1 MIFKAEDWKKKRIFV
16 LKQFSILYMRLT
28 HLFPVISI
36 GLLLLATACG
46 NQRLVT
52 SSGLQPKAFQ
62 QKAEGQKT
70 RLYKITNLKGM
81 EACITNY
88 GARVVSLMVP
98 DKNGKLE
105 DVVCG
110 FSNIEDYISQSQN
123 YGATVGRYIGR
134 ILNAQYTLDGKTY
147 HLQANHSL
155 GHTAHGGNPNFGA
168 RMWKVTQSTPSSI
181 TLNYLSPDGEN
192 GFPGNLNLFVTY
204 TITEDNALDIRYEAT
219 TDKPTVLN
227 LCNHS
232 FFNISGNLSQS
243 VENQTMWVDADYF
256 SAYDQNK
263 CVTGELWPVA
273 PTPLDFRKPHPLSGH
288 IDDDYGQLKIVNG
301 YDHAWA
307 LNHPGDDTRPAAWI
321 YDKASGRKMEIYTTE
336 PAIHIY
342 TGNGLKGTVRGKQGV
357 CYPFRAAVCFETC
370 HFQDSP
376 NNPQFPSTTLHPD
389 ETFTSHTVYKFVN
402 VR

>member
-1 MIFKAEDWKKKRIFV
+1 MRYIWMFSVIGVV
-16 LKQFSILYMRLT
+16 LMAAS
-28 HLFPVISI
+28 
-36 GLLLLATACG
+36 CG
-46 NQRLVT
+46 NQRFTT
-52 SSGLQPKAFQ
+52 SSGLQSKDFRM
-62 QKAEGQKT
+62 KVEGQQT
-70 RLYKITNLKGM
+70 RLYKITNSKGM

-98 DKNGKLE
+98 DRNGKPG

-110 FSNIEDYISQSQN
+110 FPDITGYVSQPQN

-134 ILNAQYTLDGKTY
+134 ILNARYTMDGHVY
-147 HLQANHSL
+147 QLQANHSA

-168 RMWKVTQSTPSSI
+168 RMWKATRITPSSI

-192 GFPGNLNLFVTY
+192 GFPGNLDVSVTY
-204 TITEDNALDIRYEAT
+204 TVTEDNALDIRYEAT

-232 FFNISGNLSQS
+232 FFNISGNLNQS
-243 VENQTMWVDADYF
+243 VENQTLWVDAGYF
-256 SAYDQNK
+256 SAYDRNK

-273 PTPLDFRKPHPLSGH
+273 STPLDFREPHRIAAH

-321 YDKASGRKMEIYTTE
+321 YDPDSGRKMEIYTTE

-342 TGNGLKGTVRGKQGV
+342 TGNGLKGIVEGKNGI

-376 NNPQFPSTTLHPD
+376 NNPQFPSTALYPG
-389 ETFTSHTVYKFVN
+389 ETFHSHTAYKFTVEP
-402 VR
+402 

>member
-1 MIFKAEDWKKKRIFV
+1 MK
-16 LKQFSILYMRLT
+16 LT
-28 HLFPVISI
+28 NLSHIVSI
-36 GLLLLATACG
+36 GLLVLTTSCSSHRFTTA
-46 NQRLVT
+46 
-52 SSGLQPKAFQ
+52 SGLQPKAFL
-62 QKAEGQKT
+62 QKVEGQKT
-70 RLYKITNLKGM
+70 SLYKITNSKGI

-105 DVVCG
+105 DIVCG

-134 ILNAQYTLDGKTY
+134 ILNAQYTLEGKTY

-168 RMWKVTQSTPSSI
+168 RMWKATHVSPSSV
-181 TLNYLSPDGEN
+181 TLHYLSPDGEN
-192 GFPGNLNLFVTY
+192 GFPGNLHISVTY
-204 TITEDNALDIRYEAT
+204 TLTEDNALDIRYEAT
-219 TDKPTVLN
+219 TDKTTVLN

-232 FFNISGNLSQS
+232 FFNISGNLNQS

-256 SAYDQNK
+256 STYDRNK

-273 PTPLDFRKPHPLSGH
+273 STPLDFRIPHKLADH
-288 IDDDYGQLKIVNG
+288 INDDYGQLNVVNG

-307 LNHPGDDTRPAAWI
+307 LNHPGNDTHVAAWI
-321 YDKASGRKMEIYTTE
+321 YDEKSGRKMEIYTTE

-342 TGNGLKGTVRGKQGV
+342 TGNGLKGKVKGKNNIY
-357 CYPFRAAVCFETC
+357 YPFRGAVCFETC